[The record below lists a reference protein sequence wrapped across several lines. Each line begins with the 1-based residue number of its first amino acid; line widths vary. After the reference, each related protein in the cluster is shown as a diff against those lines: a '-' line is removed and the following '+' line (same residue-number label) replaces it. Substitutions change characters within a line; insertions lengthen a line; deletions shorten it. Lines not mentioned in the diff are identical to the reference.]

1 MCIIVLLY
9 NVHLQVLQRHDP
21 ATWSGLHGRQYLV
34 HDLRLCH
41 GILSSHLAGQ
51 LNYTE
56 RSNLPSLHLI
66 HDGITSTVNTRNL
79 LNAYKRRCYESFCS
93 IKSVGEARTVKCL
106 VNKLLLL
113 FLRF

>member
-51 LNYTE
+51 LNYRTLQ
-56 RSNLPSLHLI
+56 SSVFTPHS
-66 HDGITSTVNTRNL
+66 
-79 LNAYKRRCYESFCS
+79 RRHHQYRQYQKF
-93 IKSVGEARTVKCL
+93 IKCL
-106 VNKLLLL
+106 QTSLLRK
-113 FLRF
+113 FLQHQICWRSQNR